1 MMSEEQQHSSDENN
15 AFRGGSD
22 SSQIKQVR
30 LVQPDRR
37 QLSWTM
43 LDVERLVDED
53 HPVRAIWELA
63 GRLDL
68 SCFSAAIGSLEGAAG
83 RPAYDPRLLI
93 SLWIYAY
100 SRGIGSAREVERRCE
115 HDPAFRWLTG
125 LLVINHHTLSD
136 FRLAHRDAL
145 DWHCHVRPFY
155 LLIARGAQTRMSKCQ
170 CLRMRVAELNR
181 LENRLFLANVTMPV
195 RVYGGATIKSEAGR
209 SPRRGRLRL
218 MPPRRPGGP
227 QGGPCGLATAFA
239 ACEQLPQAPRRR
251 PKSRFRDRAAK

>member
-1 MMSEEQQHSSDENN
+1 MVSEEQRHSSDENN
-15 AFRGGSD
+15 VFRGGSD
-22 SSQIKQVR
+22 LSQIKQVR
-30 LVQPDRR
+30 LVQPDLR

-136 FRLAHRDAL
+136 FRLARLDAL
-145 DWHCHVRPFY
+145 DLLFTQVLGVLSAEGLVALKTVMHDGTKIAAHCPSSEY
-155 LLIARGAQTRMSKCQ
+155 LRQK
-170 CLRMRVAELNR
+170 
-181 LENRLFLANVTMPV
+181 
-195 RVYGGATIKSEAGR
+195 
-209 SPRRGRLRL
+209 
-218 MPPRRPGGP
+218 
-227 QGGPCGLATAFA
+227 A
-239 ACEQLPQAPRRR
+239 A
-251 PKSRFRDRAAK
+251 

>member
-1 MMSEEQQHSSDENN
+1 MVSEEQQHSSDENN
-15 AFRGGSD
+15 AFRGGSN
-22 SSQIKQVR
+22 SSQIRQVR

-68 SCFSAAIGSLEGAAG
+68 SRFSAAIGSLEGAAG

-136 FRLAHRDAL
+136 FRLEHRAAL
-145 DWHCHVRPFY
+145 DSLFTQVLGVLERRGFGSLKTVMHDGTKIAAHAGRGSFRRGSRSRSILKRREIVSRQWVILDAIWKRREKRLHEIALGARANRTAR
-155 LLIARGAQTRMSKCQ
+155 ARGC
-170 CLRMRVAELNR
+170 
-181 LENRLFLANVTMPV
+181 
-195 RVYGGATIKSEAGR
+195 
-209 SPRRGRLRL
+209 
-218 MPPRRPGGP
+218 
-227 QGGPCGLATAFA
+227 
-239 ACEQLPQAPRRR
+239 
-251 PKSRFRDRAAK
+251 

>member
-1 MMSEEQQHSSDENN
+1 MVSEEQQHSSDENN

-22 SSQIKQVR
+22 SSQIKHVR

-37 QLSWTM
+37 QLYWTM

-115 HDPAFRWLTG
+115 HDPAFRWLKG

-145 DWHCHVRPFY
+145 DSLFPQVLGVLSSERSGIPERRTLAAHSAPEER
-155 LLIARGAQTRMSKCQ
+155 
-170 CLRMRVAELNR
+170 NR
-181 LENRLFLANVTMPV
+181 RLKFF
-195 RVYGGATIKSEAGR
+195 S
-209 SPRRGRLRL
+209 
-218 MPPRRPGGP
+218 RRPG
-227 QGGPCGLATAFA
+227 
-239 ACEQLPQAPRRR
+239 
-251 PKSRFRDRAAK
+251 SRSGIAHPTG